1 MSRLGLPQEPVRNS
15 LLDDAKARLRKYDI
29 GGKYSHLPY
38 NKYSVLLPLVAKE
51 GKLHLLFTVRSEKL
65 CEVLAPPLPS
75 TMIVSFLR
83 SPQKPSRCQHHAPC
97 TACETL
103 RRAPGEVCFPG
114 GKRDPTDMDDAATAL
129 REAQEEV
136 GLRPHQVEVVCCLV
150 PCLID
155 TDTLITPFVGLIDH
169 NFQAQP
175 NPAEVKDVFLVPLA
189 YFLHPQ
195 VHDQHYVTRLGHRF
209 INHIFEYT
217 NPEDGVTYQIKGMTA
232 NLAVLVAFI
241 ILEKKP
247 TFEVQF
253 NLNDVLAS
261 SEELFLK
268 VHKKATSRL

>member
-65 CEVLAPPLPS
+65 
-75 TMIVSFLR
+75 
-83 SPQKPSRCQHHAPC
+83 
-97 TACETL
+97 

-136 GLRPHQVEVVCCLV
+136 GLHPHQVEVVCCLV

-155 TDTLITPFVGLIDH
+155 RWGSRYVDEAGL
-169 NFQAQP
+169 
-175 NPAEVKDVFLVPLA
+175 EL
-189 YFLHPQ
+189 
-195 VHDQHYVTRLGHRF
+195 
-209 INHIFEYT
+209 
-217 NPEDGVTYQIKGMTA
+217 
-232 NLAVLVAFI
+232 
-241 ILEKKP
+241 
-247 TFEVQF
+247 
-253 NLNDVLAS
+253 LAS
-261 SEELFLK
+261 SDSP
-268 VHKKATSRL
+268 TSASQSAGITDRYVDNSICGFNRPQLPGPAKSC

>member
-1 MSRLGLPQEPVRNS
+1 MSRPGLPQESVRNS

-29 GGKYSHLPY
+29 GSKYSHLPY
-38 NKYSVLLPLVAKE
+38 KQIFHPFAIGN
-51 GKLHLLFTVRSEKL
+51 LHLLFTSGQ
-65 CEVLAPPLPS
+65 
-75 TMIVSFLR
+75 T
-83 SPQKPSRCQHHAPC
+83 
-97 TACETL
+97 

-114 GKRDPTDMDDAATAL
+114 GKQEPTDKDDAATAL

-150 PCLID
+150 PCLLD
-155 TDTLITPFVGLIDH
+155 TDKLITPFVGFIDH

-189 YFLHPQ
+189 YFLHPH
-195 VHDQHYVTRLGHRF
+195 VHVQHYVTQFGDCF
-209 INHIFEYT
+209 IYHIFEYT
-217 NPEDGVTYQIKGMTA
+217 NPENGVTYQIKGMTA

-241 ILEKKP
+241 ILEEKP

-253 NLNDVLAS
+253 DLNDVLPS

-268 VHKKATSRL
+268 VHKHATSKL

>member
-1 MSRLGLPQEPVRNS
+1 MSRLGLPEEPVRNS

-51 GKLHLLFTVRSEKL
+51 GKLHLLFTVRSEKP

-75 TMIVSFLR
+75 AMIVSFLR
-83 SPQKPSRCQHHAPC
+83 SPQKPSRRQHHAPC

-155 TDTLITPFVGLIDH
+155 RWGSRYVDEAGL
-169 NFQAQP
+169 
-175 NPAEVKDVFLVPLA
+175 EL
-189 YFLHPQ
+189 
-195 VHDQHYVTRLGHRF
+195 
-209 INHIFEYT
+209 
-217 NPEDGVTYQIKGMTA
+217 
-232 NLAVLVAFI
+232 
-241 ILEKKP
+241 
-247 TFEVQF
+247 
-253 NLNDVLAS
+253 LAS
-261 SEELFLK
+261 SDPP
-268 VHKKATSRL
+268 TSASQSAGITDRYIDNSICGFNRPQLPGPAESC